1 MGCCASTPAGQIK
14 VLPRSYRRASLRAGP
29 EPPAYYANM
38 REGSSADLKNERV
51 NRRSN
56 TLRPDDSKLFSVL
69 PRSTLGICKL
79 ATVTMV
85 GMDPLNPRKTNQ
97 DNLFCDASYVD
108 EKSGLFVVFDG
119 HGTYGHQ
126 VSTFLANSLP
136 HALCEKLK
144 NAPRSFK
151 SAFALGDFNGAW
163 QKTELEKLVK
173 GVFTTIN
180 KALQQSPIQT
190 RLSGST
196 CCSLLVANKK
206 FITANVGDSRCVA
219 AYTQQSGGSNKIVA
233 RALTSDHKPTLP
245 SEMER
250 VLALGGRV
258 EPWEGSGLADIYR
271 VWLKDEE
278 SPGIAMSRSFGDDVA
293 ATIGI
298 IAEPELQY
306 FDVTDDL
313 AFVLLATDGVW
324 EFMTDQEAVN
334 FVWHQIKVVGRT
346 FHEAI
351 DALAIE
357 SSERWFRNEG
367 SIDDITI
374 VALAFNPEL

>member
-1 MGCCASTPAGQIK
+1 MSYAVLTGMSRCAAVSETQIPRRITSMTSISAVSARVGVPRWCSLLRCECANNVWPRGDDVATSAAAGRSDSAPREAQTARILRVRERDRRLHEHASQHASGTPKVKGEPKCSMPPDVLLKNNRKLNRVETTEIAGMGCCASTPAGQIK

-108 EKSGLFVVFDG
+108 EKSVHLAASRGLFVVFDG

-206 FITANVGDSRCVA
+206 FITAN
-219 AYTQQSGGSNKIVA
+219 IVA

-250 VLALGGRV
+250 VLALGGR
-258 EPWEGSGLADIYR
+258 
-271 VWLKDEE
+271 
-278 SPGIAMSRSFGDDVA
+278 
-293 ATIGI
+293 
-298 IAEPELQY
+298 
-306 FDVTDDL
+306 
-313 AFVLLATDGVW
+313 
-324 EFMTDQEAVN
+324 
-334 FVWHQIKVVGRT
+334 
-346 FHEAI
+346 
-351 DALAIE
+351 
-357 SSERWFRNEG
+357 
-367 SIDDITI
+367 
-374 VALAFNPEL
+374 